1 MQKIWNK
8 GQRIRAN
15 DKYLVYHFS
24 IGTLLFV
31 FVAVLLL
38 SNIKQLKCTDWK
50 NFNLLENDLTFSIYN
65 FITIGIATGI
75 LIRKKAVNPKTNC
88 FVCIDMK
95 LSKLKFTILI
105 ERQKLLHF
113 HILHNQ
119 YFLHFFEWHIEQFV
133 LELFHI

>member
-1 MQKIWNK
+1 MWWLTSVNE
-8 GQRIRAN
+8 R
-15 DKYLVYHFS
+15 YLQNCQIFVLDRE
-24 IGTLLFV
+24 ITL
-31 FVAVLLL
+31 
-38 SNIKQLKCTDWK
+38 
-50 NFNLLENDLTFSIYN
+50 
-65 FITIGIATGI
+65 
-75 LIRKKAVNPKTNC
+75 NC
-88 FVCIDMK
+88 FVCMDMK

>member
-38 SNIKQLKCTDWK
+38 SNIKQLKCTDWE

-75 LIRKKAVNPKTNC
+75 LIRKK
-88 FVCIDMK
+88 
-95 LSKLKFTILI
+95 SS
-105 ERQKLLHF
+105 QS
-113 HILHNQ
+113 
-119 YFLHFFEWHIEQFV
+119 
-133 LELFHI
+133 